1 MGTRVQLDVPGI
13 GQVGGWLSRPEGPH
27 CGALVVVQEIFGV
40 NAHMRDVTDR
50 YAQAGYVAVA
60 PALFDRVET
69 GVELAYDQEGM
80 VRGQAI
86 AWGTLTIEEAL
97 ADVTATAA
105 ALAAEL
111 GGAGHVGVVG
121 FCYGGMLAAATASRT
136 PDQVAAAVAY
146 YPSRSA
152 QLLVDDRPS
161 VPLLV
166 HLGDEDQGITPEDG
180 RTLEARWPTATFHR
194 YAGAGHGFN
203 CDQRAGFHAEAA
215 ALAFD
220 RSVAFLADHLAGA

>member
-1 MGTRVQLDVPGI
+1 MADLTLIAADGTAFSAYRADPLGAPR
-13 GQVGGWLSRPEGPH
+13 GG
-27 CGALVVVQEIFGV
+27 VVVIQEIFGV
-40 NAHMRDVTDR
+40 NAHIRDVTDQ
-50 YAQAGYVAVA
+50 YAAAGFVAVA

-69 GVELAYDQEGM
+69 GVELAYDQDGM

-86 AWGTLTIEEAL
+86 AWNTLTIEDAL
-97 ADVTATAA
+97 ADVRATAD

-111 GGAGHVGVVG
+111 GGAGHVGLVG
-121 FCYGGMLAAATASRT
+121 YCYGGMLAAAAASRAS
-136 PDQVAAAVAY
+136 DHVAAAVAY

-152 QLLVDDRPS
+152 QLLVDDRPG

-166 HLGDEDQGITPEDG
+166 HLGTEDQGITPEDG

-194 YAGAGHGFN
+194 YEGAGHGFN
-203 CDQRAGFHAEAA
+203 CDQRAGFHAEAS

-220 RSVAFLADHLAGA
+220 RTVAFLADHLDAA

>member
-1 MGTRVQLDVPGI
+1 MADLTLTAADGTSFSAYRADPSGPPR
-13 GQVGGWLSRPEGPH
+13 GG
-27 CGALVVVQEIFGV
+27 VVVIQEIFGV

-50 YAQAGYVAVA
+50 YAQAGFVAVA

-69 GVELAYDQEGM
+69 SVELAYDQEGM

-86 AWGTLTIEEAL
+86 AWGTLTIEQAL

-105 ALAAEL
+105 ALAAE
-111 GGAGHVGVVG
+111 VPS
-121 FCYGGMLAAATASRT
+121 YRSR
-136 PDQVAAAVAY
+136 P
-146 YPSRSA
+146 A

>member
-1 MGTRVQLDVPGI
+1 MADLTLIAADGTAFSAYRADPLGAPR
-13 GQVGGWLSRPEGPH
+13 GG
-27 CGALVVVQEIFGV
+27 VVVIQEIFGV
-40 NAHMRDVTDR
+40 NAHIRDVTDQ
-50 YAQAGYVAVA
+50 YAAAGFVAVA

-69 GVELAYDQEGM
+69 GVELAYDQDGM

-86 AWGTLTIEEAL
+86 AWNTLTIEDAL
-97 ADVTATAA
+97 SDVRATAD

-111 GGAGHVGVVG
+111 GGAGHVGLVG
-121 FCYGGMLAAATASRT
+121 YCYGGMLAAAAASRAS
-136 PDQVAAAVAY
+136 DHVAAAVAY

-152 QLLVDDRPS
+152 QLLVDDRPG

-166 HLGDEDQGITPEDG
+166 HLGTEDQGITPEDG

-194 YAGAGHGFN
+194 YEGAGHGFN
-203 CDQRAGFHAEAA
+203 CDQRAGFHAEAS

-220 RSVAFLADHLAGA
+220 RTVAFLADHLDAA

>member
-1 MGTRVQLDVPGI
+1 MADLTLTAADGTTFSAYRADPTGTPR
-13 GQVGGWLSRPEGPH
+13 GG
-27 CGALVVVQEIFGV
+27 VVVIQEIFGV

-50 YAQAGYVAVA
+50 YAEAGFVAVA
-60 PALFDRVET
+60 PALFDRVES

-80 VRGQAI
+80 VRGQGI

-105 ALAAEL
+105 ALAGEL
-111 GGAGHVGVVG
+111 GGPGHVGVVG
-121 FCYGGMLAAATASRT
+121 YCYGGMLAAASAARI

-152 QLLVDDRPS
+152 QLLVDDRPQA
-161 VPLLV
+161 PLLV

-180 RTLEARWPTATFHR
+180 RTLATRWPTATFHH

-220 RSVAFLADHLAGA
+220 RSAAFLADHLAGA

>member
-1 MGTRVQLDVPGI
+1 MADLTLTAADGTAFSAYRADPLGAPR
-13 GQVGGWLSRPEGPH
+13 GG
-27 CGALVVVQEIFGV
+27 VVVIQEIFGV
-40 NAHMRDVTDR
+40 NAHIRDVTDQ
-50 YAQAGYVAVA
+50 YAAAGFVAVA

-69 GVELAYDQEGM
+69 GVELAYDQDGM

-86 AWGTLTIEEAL
+86 AWNTLTIEDAL
-97 ADVTATAA
+97 ADVRATAD

-111 GGAGHVGVVG
+111 GGAGHVGLVG
-121 FCYGGMLAAATASRT
+121 YCYGGMLAAAAASRAS
-136 PDQVAAAVAY
+136 DHVAAAVAY

-152 QLLVDDRPS
+152 QLLVDDRPG

-166 HLGDEDQGITPEDG
+166 HLGTEDQGITPEDG

-194 YAGAGHGFN
+194 YEGAGHGFN
-203 CDQRAGFHAEAA
+203 CDQRAGFHAEAS

-220 RSVAFLADHLAGA
+220 RTVAFLADHLDAA

>member
-1 MGTRVQLDVPGI
+1 MADLTLTAADGTAFSAYRADPLGAPR
-13 GQVGGWLSRPEGPH
+13 GG
-27 CGALVVVQEIFGV
+27 VVVIQEIFGV
-40 NAHMRDVTDR
+40 NAHIRDVTDQ
-50 YAQAGYVAVA
+50 YAAAGFVAVA

-69 GVELAYDQEGM
+69 GVELAYDQDGM

-86 AWGTLTIEEAL
+86 AWNTLTIEDAL
-97 ADVTATAA
+97 SDVRATAD

-111 GGAGHVGVVG
+111 GGAGHVGLVG
-121 FCYGGMLAAATASRT
+121 YCYGGMLAAAAASRAS
-136 PDQVAAAVAY
+136 DHVAAAVAY

-152 QLLVDDRPS
+152 QLLVDDRPG

-166 HLGDEDQGITPEDG
+166 HLGTEDQGITPEDG

-194 YAGAGHGFN
+194 YEGAGHGFN
-203 CDQRAGFHAEAA
+203 CDQRAGFHAEAS

-220 RSVAFLADHLAGA
+220 RTVAFLADHLDAA

>member
-1 MGTRVQLDVPGI
+1 MADLTLTAADGTTFSAYRAEPTGTPR
-13 GQVGGWLSRPEGPH
+13 GG
-27 CGALVVVQEIFGV
+27 VVVIQEIFGV

-50 YAQAGYVAVA
+50 WAQAGFVAVA

-69 GVELAYDQEGM
+69 GVELAYDQDGM
-80 VRGQAI
+80 TRGRAI

-97 ADVTATAA
+97 ADVTATAS

-111 GGAGHVGVVG
+111 GGSGHVGVVG

-152 QLLVDDRPS
+152 QLLVDDRPQ

-166 HLGDEDQGITPEDG
+166 HLGEEDQGITPEDG
-180 RTLEARWPTATFHR
+180 RTLEARWPTATFQR

>member
-1 MGTRVQLDVPGI
+1 MADLTLIAADGTAFSAYRADPLGAPR
-13 GQVGGWLSRPEGPH
+13 GG
-27 CGALVVVQEIFGV
+27 VVVIQEIFGV
-40 NAHMRDVTDR
+40 NAHIRDVTDQ
-50 YAQAGYVAVA
+50 YAAAGFVAVA

-69 GVELAYDQEGM
+69 GVELAYDQDGM

-86 AWGTLTIEEAL
+86 AWNTLTIEDAL
-97 ADVTATAA
+97 ADVRATAD

-111 GGAGHVGVVG
+111 GGGGHVGLVG
-121 FCYGGMLAAATASRT
+121 YCYGGMLAAAAASRAS
-136 PDQVAAAVAY
+136 DHVAAAVAY

-152 QLLVDDRPS
+152 QLLVDDRPG

-166 HLGDEDQGITPEDG
+166 HLGTEDQGITPEDG

-194 YAGAGHGFN
+194 YEGAGHGFN
-203 CDQRAGFHAEAA
+203 CDQRAGFHAEAS

-220 RSVAFLADHLAGA
+220 RTVAFLADHLDAA